1 MTRMKHLRGE
11 CQHCGGHLEFPAES
25 IGLQAPC
32 PHCGQQTELMLEQPP
47 EEPSLPRRVIVWT
60 VAAIIVLGLGLLG
73 AMLAL
78 KRAER
83 WAAKQKQ
90 ERVGQPAVNAGT
102 GGAPVE
108 ASGQPPATSGN
119 DEFGVSKISLE
130 KAPGTSLVYAV
141 GTVKN
146 HANKQR
152 FGVKLEL
159 DLLDAGGQK
168 VGAAKD
174 YQAVLEPG
182 AEWRFK
188 ALVVEPKGVASAKV
202 ASLKEEQ

>member
-1 MTRMKHLRGE
+1 MKHLRGE
-11 CQHCGGHLEFPAES
+11 CQHCGGYLEFPAES

-32 PHCGQQTELMLEQPP
+32 PHCGQQTELMLERPP

-60 VAAIIVLGLGLLG
+60 VAAIIVLALGLVG

-90 ERVGQPAVNAGT
+90 ERGAPAATAPANDGQPSAASSQ
-102 GGAPVE
+102 PVVPE
-108 ASGQPPATSGN
+108 N
-119 DEFGVSKISLE
+119 DELTASEISLE
-130 KAPGTSLVYAV
+130 KAVGTSLVYAV

-146 HANKQR
+146 KANKQR
-152 FGVKLEL
+152 FGLKLEL
-159 DLLDAGGQK
+159 DLLDASGQK
-168 VGAAKD
+168 VGTAKD

-188 ALVVEPKGVASAKV
+188 ALVVEPKGVVSAKV

>member
-1 MTRMKHLRGE
+1 MKHLRGE

-32 PHCGQQTELMLEQPP
+32 PHCGQQTELLLERPP

-60 VAAIIVLGLGLLG
+60 VAAIVVLGLGLLILVLG
-73 AMLAL
+73 L

-90 ERVGQPAVNAGT
+90 ERVGQPALNADT
-102 GGAPVE
+102 GGPPLE
-108 ASGQPPATSGN
+108 ASSQTPATSGN
-119 DEFGVSKISLE
+119 HEFSVSKISLE

-146 HANKQR
+146 NANKQR
-152 FGVKLEL
+152 FGIKLEL
-159 DLLDAGGQK
+159 DLLNADGQK

-188 ALVVEPKGVASAKV
+188 ALVVEPKGVVSVKV
-202 ASLKEEQ
+202 ASLKEDQ

>member
-1 MTRMKHLRGE
+1 
-11 CQHCGGHLEFPAES
+11 
-25 IGLQAPC
+25 
-32 PHCGQQTELMLEQPP
+32 MLERPP

-60 VAAIIVLGLGLLG
+60 VAAIIVLALGLVG

-90 ERVGQPAVNAGT
+90 ERGAPAATAPANDGQPSAASSQ
-102 GGAPVE
+102 PVVPE
-108 ASGQPPATSGN
+108 N
-119 DEFGVSKISLE
+119 DELTASEISLE
-130 KAPGTSLVYAV
+130 KAVGTSLVYAV

-146 HANKQR
+146 KANKQR
-152 FGVKLEL
+152 FGLKLEL
-159 DLLDAGGQK
+159 DLLDASGQK
-168 VGAAKD
+168 VGTAKD

-188 ALVVEPKGVASAKV
+188 ALVVEPKGVVSAKV

>member
-1 MTRMKHLRGE
+1 MKHLRGE

-32 PHCGQQTELMLEQPP
+32 PHCGQQTELLLERPP

-60 VAAIIVLGLGLLG
+60 VAAIIVLALGLVG
-73 AMLAL
+73 AVLAL

-83 WAAKQKQ
+83 WAAKQRQ
-90 ERVGQPAVNAGT
+90 ERGGPPAAALANGGQPSA
-102 GGAPVE
+102 
-108 ASGQPPATSGN
+108 ASGQPPVVQGN
-119 DEFGVSKISLE
+119 DEFSVSEISLE

-146 HANKQR
+146 KANKQR

-168 VGAAKD
+168 MGAAKD
-174 YQAVLEPG
+174 YQAVVEPG

-188 ALVVEPKGVASAKV
+188 ALVVEPKGVVSAKV

>member
-1 MTRMKHLRGE
+1 
-11 CQHCGGHLEFPAES
+11 
-25 IGLQAPC
+25 
-32 PHCGQQTELMLEQPP
+32 
-47 EEPSLPRRVIVWT
+47 
-60 VAAIIVLGLGLLG
+60 VAAIIVLALGLVG

-83 WAAKQKQ
+83 WAAKQKHTAEAGATVQ
-90 ERVGQPAVNAGT
+90 TTNAPSDPTPENANPEPNAGL
-102 GGAPVE
+102 
-108 ASGQPPATSGN
+108 
-119 DEFGVSKISLE
+119 DVSAISLE

-146 HANKQR
+146 KANKQR
-152 FGVKLEL
+152 FGLKLEL
-159 DLLDAGGQK
+159 DLLDTGGQK
-168 VGAAKD
+168 LGTAKD

-188 ALVVEPKGVASAKV
+188 ALVVEPKGVVSAKV

>member
-1 MTRMKHLRGE
+1 MKHLRGE

-32 PHCGQQTELMLEQPP
+32 PHCGQQTELLLERPP

-60 VAAIIVLGLGLLG
+60 VAAILVLGLGLVG
-73 AMLAL
+73 AVLAL

-90 ERVGQPAVNAGT
+90 ERGGQPALNAGT
-102 GGAPVE
+102 GSPPLE
-108 ASGQPPATSGN
+108 ASQTPPTSGN
-119 DEFGVSKISLE
+119 DEFSVSKISLE

-146 HANKQR
+146 NANKQR

-159 DLLDAGGQK
+159 DLLDGGGQK
-168 VGAAKD
+168 VGAAKV
-174 YQAVLEPG
+174 YKAVLEPG

-188 ALVVEPKGVASAKV
+188 ALVVEPKGVVSAKV

>member
-1 MTRMKHLRGE
+1 MKHLRGE
-11 CQHCGGHLEFPAES
+11 CQHCGGHFEFPAES

-32 PHCGQQTELMLEQPP
+32 PHCGQQTELLLERPP

-60 VAAIIVLGLGLLG
+60 VAAIIVLGLGLVG
-73 AMLAL
+73 AVLAL

-83 WAAKQKQ
+83 LAEKQKR
-90 ERVGQPAVNAGT
+90 ERVGQPAVTAGT
-102 GGAPVE
+102 DGVPVE
-108 ASGQPPATSGN
+108 VLGQTPAPSET
-119 DEFGVSKISLE
+119 DEFRVSKISLE
-130 KAPGTSLVYAV
+130 NAPGTSLVYAV
-141 GTVKN
+141 GTVRN
-146 HANKQR
+146 NANKQR

-188 ALVVEPKGVASAKV
+188 ALVVEPKGVVSAKV

>member
-32 PHCGQQTELMLEQPP
+32 PHCGQQTELMLERPP
-47 EEPSLPRRVIVWT
+47 EEPSLPGRVIVWT
-60 VAAIIVLGLGLLG
+60 VAAVILLALGLVG
-73 AMLAL
+73 AVLAL

-90 ERVGQPAVNAGT
+90 EHGGPPAV
-102 GGAPVE
+102 APANNGLAPG
-108 ASGQPPATSGN
+108 ASGQPVTPAEN
-119 DEFGVSKISLE
+119 DELSASGISLE

-141 GTVKN
+141 GTVRNK
-146 HANKQR
+146 ANKQR
-152 FGVKLEL
+152 FGLKLEL
-159 DLLDAGGQK
+159 DLLDAAGQK
-168 VGAAKD
+168 VGTAKD

-182 AEWRFK
+182 TEWHFR
-188 ALVVEPKGVASAKV
+188 ALVVEPKGVISAKV